1 MLWCEKGFWRRGLA
15 RVLVKAAAVD
25 RGADV
30 GPGENDSGRESC
42 EQGVVRFDGLG
53 TGSVG

>member
-1 MLWCEKGFWRRGLA
+1 MLWCEKVFRRRGLA
-15 RVLVKAAAVD
+15 RVLVKAAAVG

-30 GPGENDSGRESC
+30 DRGEDDNGWESY

>member
-1 MLWCEKGFWRRGLA
+1 MA

-25 RGADV
+25 RGTDV
-30 GPGENDSGRESC
+30 DRGEDDNGWESYK
-42 EQGVVRFDGLG
+42 QGVVRFDGLG